1 MTATR
6 NGFTRLTRASPA
18 RLLLAMSTAAC
29 AAAPTTRA
37 APAQGVASCLASRAE
52 REAFSGV
59 ISVVHHG
66 QSVAFV
72 ARGVLAGPESQ
83 PIAATTRFNIGSA
96 SKMFTAVAVAQL
108 VDAGKLNFEDPVGQ
122 YVSGLNPETAAVTI
136 HHLLTHTSGLGDF
149 FAPQNM
155 EAMHNA
161 RTASDLLPL
170 IASEKPQFPPGSSFR
185 YSNSGFALLGVLIER
200 ISGQTYGNYLRR
212 HVFLPAG
219 MTDTGVDPEP
229 LATLA
234 VGMTSRSR
242 GGGPGSGGAP
252 VGTGG
257 ALHAAPGATLHGSP
271 AGGVFSTAVD
281 MQRFATALWTN
292 RLTSA
297 ASTAALTSS
306 KVVVTP
312 ASASAPER
320 AYGYGFGIRTEAGRK
335 WIGHNGGTLGANAEL
350 FMVPAE
356 QWFVAVL
363 SNRDP
368 PSATKM
374 FEYLKELIVEPG
386 EIEGCG
392 RQPP

>member
-1 MTATR
+1 MTAYQR
-6 NGFTRLTRASPA
+6 NSARARAALA
-18 RLLLAMSTAAC
+18 RFLVAMSTAAC
-29 AAAPTTRA
+29 ATAPTARAA
-37 APAQGVASCLASRAE
+37 APAGLASCLASTAE
-52 REAFSGV
+52 RDAFSGV
-59 ISVVHHG
+59 ISAVHQGQPVV
-66 QSVAFV
+66 SV
-72 ARGVLAGPESQ
+72 ARGVRAGPGSP
-83 PIAATTRFNIGSA
+83 PITPLTRFNIGSA

-108 VDAGKLNFEDPVGQ
+108 VDAGKLKFDDPVGHS
-122 YVSGLNPETAAVTI
+122 VSGLTPETAAVTI
-136 HHLLTHTSGLGDF
+136 HQLLTHTSGLGDF

-155 EAMHNA
+155 EAMQNA

-170 IASEKPQFPPGSSFR
+170 IASEKPQLPPGSRFR

-200 ISGQTYGNYLRR
+200 ISGQTYADYLRD

-219 MTDTGVDPEP
+219 MTDTGADPEP

-234 VGMTSRSR
+234 AGMTSRSP
-242 GGGPGSGGAP
+242 GGRPGDGGAP
-252 VGTGG
+252 MGAGG
-257 ALHAAPGATLHGSP
+257 ALRPAPGATLHGSP
-271 AGGVFSTAVD
+271 AGGMFSTAVD
-281 MQRFATALWTN
+281 LQRFATALWTN

-306 KVVVTP
+306 KVIAAP

-320 AYGYGFGIRTEAGRK
+320 AYGYGFGVRAEAGRR
-335 WIGHNGGTLGANAEL
+335 WVGHNGGTLGANAEF
-350 FMVPAE
+350 FMDPSA

-374 FEYLKELIVEPG
+374 FEYLEELIVDPG
-386 EIEGCG
+386 KVATCG